1 MTVENILIAAQ
12 RNGLLLDTNLLVL
25 YLVGQTEEG
34 MVEKHKRTS
43 RYTVDDYRILVG
55 IVHSQRK
62 LVTTPH
68 VLAEVSNIVSFSGNL
83 RDRFHDLFEA
93 HIGIVEGER
102 YLAGRDICRS
112 PAFRN
117 LGVTDAGIV
126 LLSTEGVVVMT
137 DDLNL
142 YLWLQRKQA
151 AAINFTHL
159 RSFG

>member
-1 MTVENILIAAQ
+1 MTNEDILIAAQ

-25 YLVGQTEEG
+25 YLVGQTDEG

-43 RYTVDDYRILVG
+43 QYTVDDYRLLLG

-68 VLAEVSNIVSFSGNL
+68 VLAEVSNIATFTGSL
-83 RDRFHDLFEA
+83 RHRFHDLFEA

-117 LGVTDAGIV
+117 LGITDAGLV
-126 LLSTEGVVVMT
+126 LLSIEGVVVMT
-137 DDLNL
+137 DDLDL
-142 YLWLQRKQA
+142 YLSLQSNRA
-151 AAINFTHL
+151 AAINFTRL
-159 RSFG
+159 RNFG